1 MSRKRETPSAGTPAA
16 DLDRRSLRA
25 DCANCFGLCCVA
37 LPFAASADF
46 AVDKAAG
53 RPCTNLQQDFRCGI
67 HAQLRERGFSGCTV
81 FDCFGAGQ
89 KVSQTTFGGR
99 DWRQAPETAPR
110 MFEVFPVMR
119 ALHELLWYVTEA
131 LALPAARP
139 VHGDLRRALADLD
152 GLTRGSAES
161 LAGLD
166 VAALRQEVN
175 VLLVRA
181 GELVRAEV
189 PGRKKNHRGADLIGA
204 RLKGADLRGANLRG
218 ALLIAAD
225 LTGADL
231 RSADLIGVDFRDA
244 DLTGADLTG
253 AVFLTQAQLNAAKG
267 DATTRLPGTLSRPAH
282 WTAERFRTT

>member
-1 MSRKRETPSAGTPAA
+1 MSRKRETPAVGTPATA
-16 DLDRRSLRA
+16 PDRLDLRA

-46 AVDKAAG
+46 AVDKPAG
-53 RPCTNLQQDFRCGI
+53 RPCTNLQSDFRCGI
-67 HAQLRERGFSGCTV
+67 HAHLRERGFSGCTV

-89 KVSQTTFGGR
+89 KVSQVTFGGR
-99 DWRQAPETAPR
+99 DWRQAPDTAPR

-131 LALPAARP
+131 LTLPPARP
-139 VHGDLRRALADLD
+139 VHADLRRALEDIDA
-152 GLTRGSAES
+152 LTRGSAEA
-161 LAGLD
+161 LAGVD

-175 VLLVRA
+175 ALLLRTS
-181 GELVRAEV
+181 ELVRARV

-218 ALLIAAD
+218 ARLIAAD

-231 RSADLIGVDFRDA
+231 RTADLIGVDFRDA
-244 DLTGADLTG
+244 ELTGADLTG

-267 DATTRLPGTLSRPAH
+267 DATTRLPRTLSRPAH
-282 WTAERFRTT
+282 WPSGE